1 MAYIGKTP
9 TPQPLTATD
18 IPDLP
23 ATKITS
29 GTFPALNG
37 SNLTNISAGKILQVK
52 QTVKTSQFSST
63 STSATDI
70 TGMSVSITPAS
81 SSNKIYCYVSTYVGH
96 DTSDRVVA
104 LYLYRDSTLL
114 YIGDANG
121 SMTRVSG
128 GIHTVHG
135 TSQQNATHY
144 SGISF
149 LDSPS
154 STSALTYKIMGNC
167 NNGTFTVNRAGDS
180 YTGSER
186 LSHSSSITVMEV
198 SA

>member
-1 MAYIGKTP
+1 MAIITLNNNSLSSV
-9 TPQPLTATD
+9 TS
-18 IPDLP
+18 LP
-23 ATKITS
+23 A
-29 GTFPALNG
+29 A
-37 SNLTNISAGKILQVK
+37 ISTGKVLQVK
-52 QTVKTSQFSST
+52 QTVKTSAFSST

-70 TGMSVSITPAS
+70 TGMSVSITPSS

-96 DTSDRVVA
+96 NESDRVIA

-114 YIGDANG
+114 YRGDAIGN
-121 SMTRVSG
+121 MTRVSG

-135 TSQQNATHY
+135 TSQQNATYY

-167 NNGTFTVNRAGDS
+167 NSGTFTINRAGDS
-180 YTGSER
+180 YTESER
-186 LSHSSSITVMEV
+186 MSHSSSITVMEV
-198 SA
+198 AG